1 MEKKSISIHFKLH
14 KIQTLQFATI
24 GEAPDLSPTLPSQQT
39 IEVLFETYENTNLI
53 SCIMDYTIL
62 DKERPFIKIKVSC
75 EFEMNGDD
83 LESLSDKDKNHITLP
98 RNFAKHLAEITLGTA
113 RGILHE
119 KTADTP
125 FNKYLVGVLELNTM
139 FKEDVVV

>member
-1 MEKKSISIHFKLH
+1 MEKKPISIHFKLH

-24 GEAPDLSPTLPSQQT
+24 GETPDLSPNPPSQQT

-53 SCIMDYTIL
+53 GCMIDYTIL

-75 EFEMNGDD
+75 EFEINSDD
-83 LESLSDKDKNHITLP
+83 FEILSDKDKNHITLP
-98 RNFAKHLAEITLGTA
+98 KNFAKHLAEITLGTT

-119 KTADTP
+119 KTANTP
-125 FNKYLVGVLELNTM
+125 FNRYLVGLLDLNTV
-139 FKEDVVV
+139 FKGDIVV